1 MLDDSIYEVLRKDYA
16 SFVEQ
21 IKPEFRDVKTLEE
34 NNCIITKIFSKK
46 TGKHLCSRV
55 TSNTG
60 EKPEKYY
67 IFDC

>member
-34 NNCIITKIFSKK
+34 NNCIITKIFSKIIN
-46 TGKHLCSRV
+46 R
-55 TSNTG
+55 
-60 EKPEKYY
+60 
-67 IFDC
+67 